1 MGVSALPRM
10 GPPQTPVVSMFRGQS
25 TISVDAKGRLAV
37 PTRVREL
44 LSTLPNQELVITL
57 NPWDLALWVYP
68 LAEWLWIETKLAGLS
83 DFDRQSRRTKQIMRG
98 YATDCEC
105 DGQGRVLLPP
115 QLREIAGID
124 KQVALLGQGNKLE
137 IWNAATWAAE
147 RDKWLRDVADGSDA
161 STSAGLESL
170 SL

>member
-1 MGVSALPRM
+1 
-10 GPPQTPVVSMFRGQS
+10 MFRGQS

-44 LSTLPNQELVITL
+44 LTALPSQDLVITL
-57 NPWDLALWVYP
+57 NPWDLALWLYP
-68 LAEWLWIETKLAGLS
+68 VAEWLLIETKLGALS

-98 YATDCEC
+98 YATDCVC

-124 KQVALLGQGNKLE
+124 KQVTLLGQGNKLE
-137 IWNAATWAAE
+137 IWNNAAWTAE
-147 RDKWLRDVADGSDA
+147 RDKWLRDVADGADGS
-161 STSAGLESL
+161 SSAGLESL

>member
-1 MGVSALPRM
+1 
-10 GPPQTPVVSMFRGQS
+10 MFRGQS

-37 PTRVREL
+37 PTRFREL
-44 LSTLPNQELVITL
+44 VATLPSQELVITL
-57 NPWDLALWVYP
+57 NPWDLALWLYP
-68 LAEWLWIETKLAGLS
+68 VAEWLIIETKLAALS

-98 YATDCEC
+98 YATDCAC

-124 KQVALLGQGNKLE
+124 RQVTLLGQGNKLE
-137 IWNAATWAAE
+137 IWDQAAWQTE
-147 RDKWLRDVADGSDA
+147 RDKWLRDVADGADA
-161 STSAGLESL
+161 SSAGLESL

>member
-1 MGVSALPRM
+1 MGASALSRN
-10 GPPQTPVVSMFRGQS
+10 GPLQVPVVSMFRGQS

-44 LSTLPNQELVITL
+44 LSTLPSQDLVITL
-57 NPWDLALWVYP
+57 NPWDLALWLYP
-68 LAEWLWIETKLAGLS
+68 VAEWQLIETKLSGLS
-83 DFDRQSRRTKQIMRG
+83 DFDRQTRRTKQIMRG
-98 YATDCEC
+98 YATDCVC

-124 KQVALLGQGNKLE
+124 KQVTLLGQGNKLE
-137 IWNAATWAAE
+137 VWNAATWAAE
-147 RDKWLRDVADGSDA
+147 RDKWLRDVADGTDA
-161 STSAGLESL
+161 TSSAGLESL

>member
-1 MGVSALPRM
+1 
-10 GPPQTPVVSMFRGQS
+10 MFRGQS

-37 PTRVREL
+37 PTRFREL
-44 LSTLPNQELVITL
+44 VATLPSQELVITL
-57 NPWDLALWVYP
+57 NPWDLALWLYP
-68 LAEWLWIETKLAGLS
+68 VAEWLIIETKLAALS

-98 YATDCEC
+98 YAADCVC

-124 KQVALLGQGNKLE
+124 RQVTLLGQGNKLE
-137 IWNAATWAAE
+137 IWDQAAWQTE
-147 RDKWLRDVADGSDA
+147 RDKWLRDVADGADA
-161 STSAGLESL
+161 SSAGLESL

>member
-1 MGVSALPRM
+1 
-10 GPPQTPVVSMFRGQS
+10 MFRGQS

-37 PTRVREL
+37 PTRFRERVA
-44 LSTLPNQELVITL
+44 TLPSQELVITL
-57 NPWDLALWVYP
+57 NPWDLALWLYP
-68 LAEWLWIETKLAGLS
+68 VAEWLIIETKLAALS

-98 YATDCEC
+98 YAADCVC

-124 KQVALLGQGNKLE
+124 RQVTLLGQGNKLE
-137 IWNAATWAAE
+137 IWDQAAWQTE
-147 RDKWLRDVADGSDA
+147 RDKWLRDVADGADA
-161 STSAGLESL
+161 SSAGLESL